1 MFDQHDAQILVVG
14 DEIVS
19 LNGKVLRGYTH
30 QEVIELFKAVR
41 EGPVELEITRRHRY
55 PSKLLIHIR

>member
-1 MFDQHDAQILVVG
+1 M
-14 DEIVS
+14 S

-41 EGPVELEITRRHRY
+41 EGPVELEISRRHRY
-55 PSKLLIHIR
+55 YYKFILCKLFAKVRVTFLKRGPEV